1 MTLDSHQAARV
12 AGSNSPVP
20 GTATAIAP
28 VAAARD
34 LPPAMVV
41 GLCAHGLATVRAL
54 TSTGVSVM
62 ALETDADLP
71 GARTAHAKVFRR
83 GPMNGPGAAETLRQL
98 AVESKWPARPVLF
111 LMNDNMVRDVAE
123 NWPTLAP
130 YYQLSWRECTA
141 TVLRLMS
148 KDNLPE
154 ICAAS
159 GVRFPVTARYSGDP
173 KELAALAQVPYP
185 AIVKPAWPLGSFKA
199 RIVNSRDEVEA
210 LAKEHQRSLPFVV
223 QQWIP
228 GGPTALCF
236 ATLYLHQGRVLARFE
251 GRKMYAGPDGMG
263 QGTVMAPE
271 PNDDVHQ
278 AALNFLAGLNLSG
291 PVAVEFKTDPNGEHW
306 LIEPNVGRTEYCVD
320 LCTVNGINLPAIE
333 YRDALGLEPVP
344 VAQRNA
350 RIWFD
355 TDRDGGSWLRFLRM
369 HGLDSRALRPAFP
382 YLQWGDLRPF
392 LYATKR
398 RIGRWLGRG

>member
-1 MTLDSHQAARV
+1 MTLESHQTARV
-12 AGSNSPVP
+12 AEADNSVHGS
-20 GTATAIAP
+20 ATAAAP
-28 VAAARD
+28 TASRK

-41 GLCAHGLATVRAL
+41 GLCAHGLAVVRAL
-54 TSTGVSVM
+54 ASAGISVM
-62 ALETDADLP
+62 ALEIDADLP
-71 GARTAHAKVFRR
+71 GARTAQAKVFRR
-83 GPMNGPGAAETLRQL
+83 GPMNGPGVAQTLVQL

-123 NWPTLAP
+123 NWSMLAP
-130 YYQLSWRECTA
+130 YYQLSWRGCTA
-141 TVLRLMS
+141 SVLRLMS

-173 KELAALAQVPYP
+173 QELAALAQVPYP

-199 RIVNSRDEVEA
+199 RIVNSRAEIEA
-210 LAKEHQRSLPFVV
+210 LAQEHLQSLPFVV

-236 ATLYLHQGRVLARFE
+236 ATLYLRQGRVLARLE

-278 AALNFLAGLNLSG
+278 AAMKFLAGLRLSG
-291 PVAVEFKTDPNGEHW
+291 PVAVEFKTDPNGVHW

-320 LCTVNGINLPAIE
+320 LCTVNGINLPVIE
-333 YRDALGLEPVP
+333 YRDALDLEPIP
-344 VAQRNA
+344 ATQRNA

-355 TDRDGGSWLRFLRM
+355 TDRDGASWLRFLRM
-369 HGLDSRALRPAFP
+369 HGLDGRALRPAFP
-382 YLQWGDLRPF
+382 YLLLRDLGPF
-392 LYATKR
+392 WHATKR
-398 RIGRWLGRG
+398 RVGRWLGRR